1 MRLIDADELFQPDEN
16 SDKVLIIGGQA
27 SAGKTVALAMKLLEK
42 KVADAPTIEAEPV
55 KHGRWHDCY
64 QIDEFHYIRICSECA
79 NRNVF
84 HKYDSVGNY
93 CPNCGARMDGDSDA

>member
-1 MRLIDADELFQPDEN
+1 MRLIDADVLMSHQRKAVMFYWSGEAQEN
-16 SDKVLIIGGQA
+16 VV
-27 SAGKTVALAMKLLEK
+27 TVSEIEK
-42 KVADAPTIEAEPV
+42 APTIEAEPV

-84 HKYDSVGNY
+84 HKYDSVGDY
-93 CPNCGARMDGDSDA
+93 CPNCGAKMDGGKADAG